1 MKNAIKDRIMLSE
14 TEKKDLWNNAT
25 FVFDTNVLLELY
37 RVTRK
42 ASDAM
47 LNAIERVSDRIW
59 LPMQVVNEFGKNR
72 YRIIY
77 ENADKYTINSKIRNA
92 EKTFIETCSSEVKD
106 KEMVAKLQKN
116 IDDWIEVQSNEDKR
130 IIDPSK
136 DEILNKLLDLFKD
149 KVGKGFSADKLEN
162 IKKEGE
168 LRYKSKIPP
177 GYCDEKQKQDNEY
190 GDLIIWKEIIEY
202 SKVNNNDVIFVT
214 QDVKEDWWFKE
225 KGRTIGPRY
234 ELREEFSNATKH
246 LIHFYTLN
254 SFLEIS
260 KNQNEVNI
268 EQSIIDELNQNY
280 NEKELNN
287 YYGELMLKLF
297 NKRFLNNIK
306 KRDDLYYTAD
316 DISKILAYANAMN
329 HEGVETEEIAESQG
343 YLQGI
348 LDVYSILS
356 GIGSEKSIKKLEKTM
371 LNSDEVKEA
380 LAKLIE
386 YKWEKD

>member
-116 IDDWIEVQSNEDKR
+116 IDDWIEGQSNEDKR

-168 LRYKSKIPP
+168 LK
-177 GYCDEKQKQDNEY
+177 
-190 GDLIIWKEIIEY
+190 
-202 SKVNNNDVIFVT
+202 
-214 QDVKEDWWFKE
+214 
-225 KGRTIGPRY
+225 
-234 ELREEFSNATKH
+234 
-246 LIHFYTLN
+246 
-254 SFLEIS
+254 
-260 KNQNEVNI
+260 
-268 EQSIIDELNQNY
+268 
-280 NEKELNN
+280 
-287 YYGELMLKLF
+287 
-297 NKRFLNNIK
+297 
-306 KRDDLYYTAD
+306 
-316 DISKILAYANAMN
+316 
-329 HEGVETEEIAESQG
+329 
-343 YLQGI
+343 
-348 LDVYSILS
+348 
-356 GIGSEKSIKKLEKTM
+356 
-371 LNSDEVKEA
+371 
-380 LAKLIE
+380 
-386 YKWEKD
+386 

>member
-1 MKNAIKDRIMLSE
+1 MKKNGELL
-14 TEKKDLWNNAT
+14 KKLMIS
-25 FVFDTNVLLELY
+25 FL
-37 RVTRK
+37 
-42 ASDAM
+42 
-47 LNAIERVSDRIW
+47 
-59 LPMQVVNEFGKNR
+59 
-72 YRIIY
+72 
-77 ENADKYTINSKIRNA
+77 
-92 EKTFIETCSSEVKD
+92 
-106 KEMVAKLQKN
+106 
-116 IDDWIEVQSNEDKR
+116 
-130 IIDPSK
+130 
-136 DEILNKLLDLFKD
+136 IL
-149 KVGKGFSADKLEN
+149 
-162 IKKEGE
+162 EGE

-348 LDVYSILS
+348 LDFAVCIWSWLLVLGTRPVGREIAY
-356 GIGSEKSIKKLEKTM
+356 KKIQKMESM
-371 LNSDEVKEA
+371 G
-380 LAKLIE
+380 
-386 YKWEKD
+386 